1 MNTELNNLVEAFS
14 KLPDDEQLREIEEK
28 VKVLIGVLNNFN
40 DNKEL
45 LLVSTLDKKDENVNY
60 TNIFNLIC
68 CLEDEI
74 GKLLES
80 RIMN

>member
-28 VKVLIGVLNNFN
+28 VKVLIGILNNFN
-40 DNKEL
+40 DNKDL
-45 LLVSTLDKKDENVNY
+45 LLASTSDKDVNY

-80 RIMN
+80 RVMN

>member
-28 VKVLIGVLNNFN
+28 IKVLIGVLNNFN
-40 DNKEL
+40 ENKDL
-45 LLVSTLDKKDENVNY
+45 LLASTSDKKDENANY
-60 TNIFNLIC
+60 TKIFNLIC